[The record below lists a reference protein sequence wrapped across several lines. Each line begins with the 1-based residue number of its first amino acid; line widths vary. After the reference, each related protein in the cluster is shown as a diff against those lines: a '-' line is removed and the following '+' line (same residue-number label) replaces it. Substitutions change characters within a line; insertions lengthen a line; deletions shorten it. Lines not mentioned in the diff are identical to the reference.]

1 MPFEPDIVVTIPGES
16 GVTLVVD
23 AKTALPDL
31 KETELGLKR
40 YMYLLQCPT
49 GLLVTPDRM
58 WVYQDLYTSRS
69 PESVALV
76 GDFNLKPVW
85 ENPPPTQETG
95 FETFVQ
101 HWLED
106 LPGQPAEHLPK
117 DLRNAVREY
126 ILPAVVHGE
135 VRAAHPR

>member
-31 KETELGLKR
+31 EETERGLKI

-58 WVYQDLYTSRS
+58 WLYQDRYTSRS
-69 PESVALV
+69 PESVELV

-85 ENPPPTQETG
+85 EDPPAQETR

-106 LPGQPAEHLPK
+106 
-117 DLRNAVREY
+117 
-126 ILPAVVHGE
+126 
-135 VRAAHPR
+135 

>member
-1 MPFEPDIVVTIPGES
+1 MPFEPDIVVTNPGDS
-16 GVTLVVD
+16 RVTLVVD
-23 AKTALPDL
+23 AKIALPDL
-31 KETELGLKR
+31 QQTELGLKI
-40 YMYLLQCPT
+40 YMCLLQCPT

-58 WVYQDLYTSRS
+58 WLYQDRYTSRS
-69 PESVALV
+69 PESVELV
-76 GDFNLKPVW
+76 DSFNLKPVW
-85 ENPPPTQETG
+85 EDPPTQETR

-117 DLRNAVREY
+117 ELRNAVREY
-126 ILPAVVHGE
+126 ILPAVVHGD